1 MSSLE
6 NVLNKIAHNPGGTAP
21 HIAGD
26 MGVGVQ
32 CEAGFC
38 VSQDTGERLGI
49 HPSGQGVC
57 GEGVPEIEEAD
68 IGQPSF

>member
-1 MSSLE
+1 MAL
-6 NVLNKIAHNPGGTAP
+6 
-21 HIAGD
+21 HITGD

-38 VSQDTGERLGI
+38 VAQNAGEGFGV

-57 GEGVPEIEEAD
+57 GKGMAEVVEAD
-68 IGQPSF
+68 VGQPGL